1 MNVKSDIN
9 ALQMTVKSLGDHR
22 RLIGRHCEKATQIL
36 FYQIAARSEG
46 RGETYVTD
54 QELDDL
60 STAVNG
66 IMSILNWKEGE

>member
-22 RLIGRHCEKATQIL
+22 RLIGRHCEKATQVL
-36 FYQIAARSEG
+36 FYQIAARADHG
-46 RGETYVTD
+46 RITITE
-54 QELDDL
+54 QELEEL
-60 STAVNG
+60 STAING